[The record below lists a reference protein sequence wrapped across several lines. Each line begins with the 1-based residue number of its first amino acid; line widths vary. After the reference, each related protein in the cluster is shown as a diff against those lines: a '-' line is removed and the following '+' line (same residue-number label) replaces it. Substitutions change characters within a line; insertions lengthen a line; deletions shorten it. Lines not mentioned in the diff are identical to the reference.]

1 MTSAPN
7 QHERRAAQRFDFNL
21 PVSILANEQALHG
34 CTQNLSGRGMFLL
47 CDRELPAGSAV
58 ELTFSMPAEITLAEA
73 MRVRCRGHVLR
84 VTPAAQNVQFGMAV
98 YLDSYEYLTAAEST
112 ASSHDFERISCL
124 HQREAPFSRQSRVF
138 KSA

>member
-1 MTSAPN
+1 MRPREPVEPFRDLSQQGVVAPSAGGLGGL
-7 QHERRAAQRFDFNL
+7 HELGARLPRAAAQR
-21 PVSILANEQALHG
+21 EQAG
-34 CTQNLSGRGMFLL
+34 ER
-47 CDRELPAGSAV
+47 DV
-58 ELTFSMPAEITLAEA
+58 
-73 MRVRCRGHVLR
+73 RGHVLR